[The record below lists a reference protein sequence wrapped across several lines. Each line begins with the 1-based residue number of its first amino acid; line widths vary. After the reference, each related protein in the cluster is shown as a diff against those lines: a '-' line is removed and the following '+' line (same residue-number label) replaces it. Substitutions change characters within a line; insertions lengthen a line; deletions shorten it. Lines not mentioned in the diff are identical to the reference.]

1 MGWGS
6 RLGRLGTFLI
16 AVVALSLLHSA
27 RRRAA
32 VPQASGSLLLRK
44 HVVPRSVVNEIFPG
58 SLRKPAPAETV
69 PPSAVLKP
77 TRSVIYANG
86 NATMK
91 VTISLD
97 QYRSLRD
104 AAASVRVT
112 LAGYDA
118 TTVNLNNLVA
128 LVRAEDAVAKVAL
141 GWLAVEQ

>member
-1 MGWGS
+1 
-6 RLGRLGTFLI
+6 
-16 AVVALSLLHSA
+16 
-27 RRRAA
+27 
-32 VPQASGSLLLRK
+32 LLLRK

-58 SLRKPAPAETV
+58 SPRKPAPAETV

-104 AAASVRVT
+104 AASVRVT

-118 TTVNLNNLVA
+118 TTDNLNNLVA

>member
-6 RLGRLGTFLI
+6 RLGRLGAFLI

-27 RRRAA
+27 HRRAA

-58 SLRKPAPAETV
+58 SPRKPAPAETV

-86 NATMK
+86 NATIK

-97 QYRSLRD
+97 STGAY
-104 AAASVRVT
+104 VT
-112 LAGYDA
+112 
-118 TTVNLNNLVA
+118 
-128 LVRAEDAVAKVAL
+128 RRP
-141 GWLAVEQ
+141 